1 MILCKVKEVLLN
13 NKNGISALI
22 WSSADKVLTNGF
34 ALIISILLARIIEP
48 TEYGVIATASIFTVL
63 LSLFVEPGMT
73 SALIQKKNRDQLDYS
88 TILMFNLVIGAA
100 LYVILFFSAG
110 AISQWFELQVLSSV
124 LRVLGLQILVGSVN
138 SVQIAYV
145 QKNMLFRR
153 YFICSFTSVLVAAAI
168 AIAMAYQG
176 AGVWA
181 LVAYNLIRTLVN
193 TVMTFFLFH
202 CRFGLKFSKERFAI
216 MFPFAGKMLFAK
228 FIDQGYVEVTQT
240 IISKA
245 YSSTELAFYN
255 KGKSFPDLLINNL
268 NSALGNVMFP
278 YFSNLQD
285 EFEKLKAS
293 LRTSVKMTSFIC
305 MPILAGLIAC
315 GNNFIRV
322 VLTDKWLESVPF
334 LQLFCFYYIWIPFS
348 NLIWQSLKA
357 MGKSNVV
364 LKLEIV
370 KMALNITTL
379 VLFLWWIQS
388 PIAVAISI
396 VVTYTLSFFVEC
408 FTATRHLNYRAKE
421 IIADFAPSFLVSAVM
436 GVFVWQLGNIA
447 SSPLWGLILQ
457 VGAGIL
463 FYVITVLVLRF
474 PQAKQLLSLIKHKM
488 RKSN

>member
-1 MILCKVKEVLLN
+1 MN

-34 ALIISILLARIIEP
+34 ALIISILLARIIDP
-48 TEYGVIATASIFTVL
+48 SEYGVIAIASIFTVL

-73 SALIQKKNRDQLDYS
+73 SALIQKKNCDRLDYS
-88 TILMFNLVIGAA
+88 TILTFNLVIGAA

-110 AISQWFELQVLSSV
+110 AIGQWFELQVLSSV
-124 LRVLGLQILVGSVN
+124 LQVLGLQILVGGVS

-153 YFICSFTSVLVAAAI
+153 YFACSFTSVLVAAAI

-176 AGVWA
+176 MGVWA
-181 LVAYNLIRTLVN
+181 LVAYSLIRTLVN
-193 TVMTFFLFH
+193 TVMTFLLFH
-202 CRFGLKFSKERFAI
+202 CHFGLRFSKERFAA

-240 IISKA
+240 IIGKA

-293 LRTSVKMTSFIC
+293 LRASVKMTSFIC

-315 GNNFIRV
+315 ASNFISV
-322 VLTDKWLESVPF
+322 VLTDTWIDSVPF
-334 LQLFCFYYIWIPFS
+334 LQLFCIYYVWVPFS

-357 MGKSNVV
+357 IGKSGVV

-370 KMALNITTL
+370 KMVLNIATL
-379 VLFLWWIQS
+379 VFFLWWIRS

-408 FTATRHLNYRAKE
+408 FMAIRHLNYHLKE
-421 IIADFAPSFLVSAVM
+421 IVEDFAPSFLVSAGM
-436 GVFVWQLGNIA
+436 GVLVWQLGNIA
-447 SSPLWGLILQ
+447 NSPIWGLILQ

-463 FYVITVLVLRF
+463 FYVIAVLALRF
-474 PQAKQLLSLIKHKM
+474 PQAKQILSLIKQKT